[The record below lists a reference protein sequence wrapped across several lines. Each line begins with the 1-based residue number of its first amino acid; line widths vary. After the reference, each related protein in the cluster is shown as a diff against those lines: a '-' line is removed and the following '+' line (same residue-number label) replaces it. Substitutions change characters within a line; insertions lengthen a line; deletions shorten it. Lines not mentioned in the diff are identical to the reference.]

1 MTQQT
6 RKIALLAALLL
17 GLPALQACIPLIATG
32 VGTGVMATLERRS
45 YGAQV
50 EDSEIEVRNLRDIQA
65 RYGDRVRTST
75 TSFNRWVLLS
85 GAVPTE
91 AIKADIE
98 QITRRQPGVRHV
110 INDLYVGSVAGSFS
124 SYTNDMAT
132 SAKVKARLIESR
144 DVPSKNIKVVTEIG
158 TVYLLGLVTQRES
171 AAAIQITRSTSG
183 VRKVIEAF
191 EIISEEEA
199 RRLDP
204 PSQSNQS
211 APAAGS

>member
-1 MTQQT
+1 MTT
-6 RKIALLAALLL
+6 HARKIALLAALLL

-32 VGTGVMATLERRS
+32 VGTGIVATLERRS

-50 EDSEIEVRNLRDIQA
+50 EDSEIELRNLRDIRA
-65 RYGDRVRTST
+65 RYGDSVRTST

-110 INDLYVGSVAGSFS
+110 VNDLYVGSVAGSFG

-132 SAKVKARLIESR
+132 STKVRARLIESR
-144 DVPSKNIKVVTEIG
+144 DVSAKNIKVVTEIG

-171 AAAIQITRSTSG
+171 AAAIQIARSTSG

-191 EIISEEEA
+191 EVISDEEA

-204 PSQSNQS
+204 RPPVEQS